1 MSALPGRTG
10 ATARGE
16 RCWKA
21 RRQLD
26 LPERARAKQV
36 LGCDGKGGKRRFV
49 RVRLQRLVS
58 LHLVVSDRVPS
69 LGVANGLSVRR
80 SRAVLDGSG
89 SQIRQSDKRI
99 IRGGRCRRPQMS
111 CGNGGGDE
119 GRYAGPPPSRL
130 A

>member
-26 LPERARAKQV
+26 LPERARAKQM
-36 LGCDGKGGKRRFV
+36 LGRDGKSGKRRFV

-58 LHLVVSDRVPS
+58 LHLMAPDRVSSP
-69 LGVANGLSVRR
+69 GVTNA
-80 SRAVLDGSG
+80 
-89 SQIRQSDKRI
+89 
-99 IRGGRCRRPQMS
+99 
-111 CGNGGGDE
+111 
-119 GRYAGPPPSRL
+119 
-130 A
+130 